1 MYNTN
6 ANGTHLFTSFI
17 LAYINQFSRKFF
29 VNWSPNF
36 ITHKLYGRFVILA
49 CLLTSQVTNIERPL
63 ATGQN
68 VRSVP
73 PMERPLATGQNVR
86 SVPPN
91 GASPHIHCSVPIVKL
106 TLALSSSVLSV
117 VIITAHSF
125 PLIFA
130 NIIAPLSLVVIVLP
144 SISST
149 SSL

>member
-49 CLLTSQVTNIERPL
+49 CLLTSQVTNI
-63 ATGQN
+63 
-68 VRSVP
+68 
-73 PMERPLATGQNVR
+73 ERPLATGQNVR